1 LAQQTQILVI
11 DSENLL
17 AASILSLLDSCFEFD
32 VTHSTITSLTST
44 AGPTGH
50 QIDVVII
57 EEEHL
62 MTNMSAFVS
71 FTDHHPNLRLIV
83 LRQSENKV
91 HIFDKH
97 MVEVRQVSDFL
108 ELLRSSKSYR
118 LISVPIEE
126 MPGD

>member
-1 LAQQTQILVI
+1 
-11 DSENLL
+11 
-17 AASILSLLDSCFEFD
+17 
-32 VTHSTITSLTST
+32 
-44 AGPTGH
+44 
-50 QIDVVII
+50 
-57 EEEHL
+57 

-108 ELLRSSKSYR
+108 KLL
-118 LISVPIEE
+118 
-126 MPGD
+126 

>member
-1 LAQQTQILVI
+1 MAQQTQILVI

-32 VTHSTITSLTST
+32 VTHSTITSLTPT

-91 HIFDKH
+91 HIFDKQ
-97 MVEVRQVSDFL
+97 MVMVRQVSDFL
-108 ELLRSSKSYR
+108 ELL
-118 LISVPIEE
+118 
-126 MPGD
+126 

>member
-1 LAQQTQILVI
+1 MGCGLAQQTQILVI

-32 VTHSTITSLTST
+32 VTHSTISLLTST

-91 HIFDKH
+91 HIFDKQ
-97 MVEVRQVSDFL
+97 MVMVRQVSDFL
-108 ELLRSSKSYR
+108 ELL
-118 LISVPIEE
+118 
-126 MPGD
+126 